1 MDALIPSLL
10 PIFLIMVLGGVLKR
24 YLLPGEEAWVGM
36 ERIGYFLLY
45 PILLARTLYR
55 TDFEAISAASAALA
69 FIAAIAGL
77 LALMIAVRPLL
88 QPRLGLSSPSYSS
101 FYQATTRWN
110 AFVILA
116 IAEQIGGPQ
125 WLAIVAIGIG
135 TMIVPINVVN
145 IVVMTH
151 LCRKEG
157 PSPSFFAQLI
167 RNPLI
172 IGVAAGLAING
183 LGLAMPAALDTTLEL
198 LARIALPLGLLL
210 VGAGLRIRM
219 PGKDVVA
226 VFAASFVK
234 LLVMPLFLGVA
245 AWATGMRGADLS
257 AVVLCGAGPSAM
269 NAYLLAKQMG
279 GDAPLFAAMVT
290 AQTVLSFVT
299 IPLVMALAQWM
310 AG

>member
-1 MDALIPSLL
+1 M
-10 PIFLIMVLGGVLKR
+10 
-24 YLLPGEEAWVGM
+24 
-36 ERIGYFLLY
+36 
-45 PILLARTLYR
+45 
-55 TDFEAISAASAALA
+55 
-69 FIAAIAGL
+69 
-77 LALMIAVRPLL
+77 
-88 QPRLGLSSPSYSS
+88 
-101 FYQATTRWN
+101 
-110 AFVILA
+110 
-116 IAEQIGGPQ
+116 
-125 WLAIVAIGIG
+125 
-135 TMIVPINVVN
+135 
-145 IVVMTH
+145 
-151 LCRKEG
+151 
-157 PSPSFFAQLI
+157 
-167 RNPLI
+167 
-172 IGVAAGLAING
+172 
-183 LGLAMPAALDTTLEL
+183 DTTLEL

>member
-1 MDALIPSLL
+1 M
-10 PIFLIMVLGGVLKR
+10 
-24 YLLPGEEAWVGM
+24 
-36 ERIGYFLLY
+36 
-45 PILLARTLYR
+45 
-55 TDFEAISAASAALA
+55 ASAAQVPLERWNRTRTDWPDLKWWRDEA
-69 FIAAIAGL
+69 RRSCS
-77 LALMIAVRPLL
+77 IAVRW
-88 QPRLGLSSPSYSS
+88 RS
-101 FYQATTRWN
+101 A
-110 AFVILA
+110 
-116 IAEQIGGPQ
+116 
-125 WLAIVAIGIG
+125 
-135 TMIVPINVVN
+135 
-145 IVVMTH
+145 
-151 LCRKEG
+151 
-157 PSPSFFAQLI
+157 
-167 RNPLI
+167 I